1 MTDKFA
7 VEEAFEFNIKD
18 VDIGTHYCS
27 CYDFQIGLNCIH
39 VYVVKMIKERDIGNL
54 IQVRKRKAGRR
65 ENNPSAL

>member
-54 IQVRKRKAGRR
+54 I
-65 ENNPSAL
+65 